1 MHNKY
6 LKDVLN
12 ILKENS
18 VGLIPCSKAEVDN
31 LEYQLKSNLPIAYK
45 EYLLNMGKYSGRLN
59 VGTDCFYPDILD
71 LGKYA
76 SDLLEENNTGLKLPS
91 DAFVFSMHQGY
102 QFNFF
107 RLSDGDNPQVF
118 SYSETYKTAEFRKIF
133 DSFSG
138 YLLAALSAHEIK
150 PKSEK

>member
-1 MHNKY
+1 MLNKY

-12 ILKENS
+12 ILEENCI
-18 VGLIPCSKAEVDN
+18 GLIPCSKAEVDN
-31 LEYQLKSNLPIAYK
+31 LEHQVKSNLPVAYK
-45 EYLLNMGKYSGRLN
+45 EYLLSMGKYSGRFN

-76 SDLLEENNTGLKLPS
+76 NDLLEENNTGLMLPS

-107 RLSDGDNPQVF
+107 KLLDGDDPQVF
-118 SYSETYKTAEFRKIF
+118 SYSEVYKTPEFRRISE
-133 DSFSG
+133 SFSS
-138 YLLAALSAHEIK
+138 YLLAELSVHGINSK
-150 PKSEK
+150 FGK